1 MLSRLKPK
9 SGAGFARRG
18 TWLALASAALFGA
31 STPLAKLLLGSV
43 DPWLLAGLLYLGA
56 GIGLA
61 VLRTAQ
67 RVVRR
72 AATREASLG
81 GAGWVWLAG
90 AVAAGGIVGP
100 VLLML
105 GLARTTAATASLL
118 LNIEAVLTVALAW
131 AAFGEPL
138 GRRFVLAMVAIVA
151 GAVVLSWPDDMTLVA
166 GLGPLAVAAAC
177 LAWAVDNNL
186 TRKISLHD
194 PLEIATVK
202 GLVAGAVNVGLAF
215 VVGAAMPEARAIA
228 AAGVVGLI
236 GYGLSLVLFV
246 GALRELGAARTGAYF
261 AVAPFVG
268 AAIAAGA
275 LGEAVGIRFGLAGL
289 LMAFGVWLNLGE
301 RHEHE
306 HEHEP
311 IVHSHQH
318 WHDEHHKHAHAPD
331 DPPGEPHG
339 HPHAHERARH
349 AHPHQPDAHH
359 RHRH

>member
-1 MLSRLKPK
+1 M
-9 SGAGFARRG
+9 
-18 TWLALASAALFGA
+18 
-31 STPLAKLLLGSV
+31 
-43 DPWLLAGLLYLGA
+43 
-56 GIGLA
+56 
-61 VLRTAQ
+61 
-67 RVVRR
+67 R
-72 AATREASLG
+72 ACS
-81 GAGWVWLAG
+81 
-90 AVAAGGIVGP
+90 
-100 VLLML
+100 
-105 GLARTTAATASLL
+105 TAATASLL

-318 WHDEHHKHAHAPD
+318 WHDERHKHAHAPD